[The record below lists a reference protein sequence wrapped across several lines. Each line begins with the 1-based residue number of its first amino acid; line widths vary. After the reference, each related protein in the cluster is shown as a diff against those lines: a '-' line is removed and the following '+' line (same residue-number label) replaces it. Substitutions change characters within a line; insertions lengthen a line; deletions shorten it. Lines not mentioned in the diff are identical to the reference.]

1 MAKRK
6 IDGARLALEEQKVAM
21 LLGALEQVRRDLEE
35 AHGGCVARALE
46 TCARHLG
53 ESSRKPRTACS

>member
-1 MAKRK
+1 MARRK
-6 IDGARLALEEQKVAM
+6 IDARRLADEEDKVS
-21 LLGALEQVRRDLEE
+21 LLMGALEQVRRDLEE

-53 ESSRKPRTACS
+53 ASKRAPRKPC